1 MFLKRGG
8 KMKEKRE
15 SIKVPTVV
23 ITIIV
28 TLLISFF
35 VGLMLIPYKQ
45 PYIVRFGTEVKQT
58 EIDVIPNRGGIFIND
73 TLVINS
79 SAELISENPDCSRIW
94 RSHGPIIDFD
104 TIPHQYTLGDMSIP
118 YELSKNENCDTI
130 IIKKDGYE
138 LKFLLIEE

>member
-45 PYIVRFGTEVKQT
+45 PYIVRFGTE
-58 EIDVIPNRGGIFIND
+58 EIGRAHV
-73 TLVINS
+73 
-79 SAELISENPDCSRIW
+79 
-94 RSHGPIIDFD
+94 
-104 TIPHQYTLGDMSIP
+104 
-118 YELSKNENCDTI
+118 
-130 IIKKDGYE
+130 
-138 LKFLLIEE
+138 